1 MEKVGSVLVR
11 RKRDLSSSSGTSSNS
26 SKPAVSEQ
34 TSTVNNLPTLLLLC
48 LCVVLSMT
56 TWFSATAVMPQLQA
70 YWSVTPQQSTWLAI
84 SVQLGFAIGAVGS
97 ATLSLSD
104 LVSPRVLMAVAS
116 AAVALTNIGILF
128 APDANSGIIL
138 RTITGV
144 LLAGVYPPALKL
156 ISTWFRKG
164 RGVALGSVIGALTLG
179 SAMPHAINALGGLDW
194 RIVIVTTTIASLV
207 AAFLMIAFL
216 REGPYPF
223 AKTTFNPSQIKQAV
237 GNRVFVL
244 GTLGYLGHMWELY
257 AMWTWLLFFV
267 KARLVS
273 SDIDSGYMASL
284 LTFLI
289 IAAGAPACIVAG
301 AAADRIGRT
310 AMTFILMVISGT
322 CAALIGLTFDVPLWV
337 FMVVGL
343 VWGATVVADS
353 AQFSTIVTEAGD
365 PRLVGTALT
374 VQLGAGYALTVL
386 AIWLLPMAEHWLGS
400 WQWVFLFLVP
410 GPLIGAAAMAT
421 LRQLPEATRI
431 AHGRR

>member
-1 MEKVGSVLVR
+1 MSAEKS
-11 RKRDLSSSSGTSSNS
+11 LS
-26 SKPAVSEQ
+26 
-34 TSTVNNLPTLLLLC
+34 TLLLLC

-70 YWSVTPQQSTWLAI
+70 YWNVTPQQSTWLAI

-97 ATLSLSD
+97 AAFSLSD
-104 LVSPRVLMAVAS
+104 LVPPRILMAVSS
-116 AAVALTNIGILF
+116 AAVAMANLGILF
-128 APDANSGIIL
+128 APDASSGIVL
-138 RTITGV
+138 RTLTGV

-179 SAMPHAINALGGLDW
+179 SAMPHAINAFGGLDW
-194 RIVIVTTTIASLV
+194 RIVIVTTTIASLL
-207 AAFLMIAFL
+207 AAFLMIVFL
-216 REGPYPF
+216 RDGPYPF
-223 AKTTFNPSQIKQAV
+223 AKTSFNPSQIKQALA
-237 GNRVFVL
+237 NRVFVL

-289 IAAGAPACIVAG
+289 IAAGAPACIIAG

-322 CAALIGLTFDVPLWV
+322 CAATIGFTFDVPLWA
-337 FMVVGL
+337 FMVIGII
-343 VWGATVVADS
+343 WGATVVADS

-365 PRLVGTALT
+365 PRLVGTSLT

-386 AIWLLPMAEHWLGS
+386 AIWLLPMAEAWLGS

-410 GPLIGAAAMAT
+410 GPVIGAAAMAA
-421 LRQLPEATRI
+421 LRRLPEATRI